1 MEFVSALKTNW
12 LPVCDEYNVPCGTV
26 RVTKELNFHATDLV
40 NAVCRRGRNQ
50 AAWTLRYLITHKRFD
65 ESDFTYIY
73 VGTVKKIRM
82 VSFANAVKLLMLLP
96 GKLAQAN
103 RSKFAQTLYQYYA
116 GDAKLKAEIDRNAG
130 SSEWIHVLAREA
142 LAAERLGSAE
152 LDHAQPATGEV
163 YRRLYDA
170 CSSAQTPNP
179 TPCRYRSRQCRRVPR
194 RRRCGCAGGHSSRYR
209 PHPPPSVRL
218 PSLSRP
224 SSPCASNP
232 PRPATSRLSALA
244 SFRPAASRACPARI
258 LQHE

>member
-1 MEFVSALKTNW
+1 M
-12 LPVCDEYNVPCGTV
+12 
-26 RVTKELNFHATDLV
+26 V

-50 AAWTLRYLITHKRFD
+50 AAWTLRYLITH
-65 ESDFTYIY
+65 ESDFTYIH

-96 GKLAQAN
+96 GRLAQAN

-170 CSSAQTPNP
+170 CSSAA
-179 TPCRYRSRQCRRVPR
+179 V
-194 RRRCGCAGGHSSRYR
+194 
-209 PHPPPSVRL
+209 
-218 PSLSRP
+218 P
-224 SSPCASNP
+224 SSAVNPASPTRPVP
-232 PRPATSRLSALA
+232 PGP
-244 SFRPAASRACPARI
+244 FHPARSI
-258 LQHE
+258 RTDRPGPLHMACINQPDALGRGSSLA